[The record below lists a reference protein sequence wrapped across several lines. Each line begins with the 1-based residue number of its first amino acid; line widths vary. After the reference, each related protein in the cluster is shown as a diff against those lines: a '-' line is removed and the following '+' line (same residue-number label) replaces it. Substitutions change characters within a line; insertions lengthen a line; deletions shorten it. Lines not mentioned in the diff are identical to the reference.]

1 MPPDDPNCI
10 IVFFGIIRN
19 HILYFMFFTPGDIE
33 WTKHDLLLP
42 IAEDV
47 GVADTLNALVLMMG
61 RFTCIL
67 SSENFS
73 S

>member
-33 WTKHDLLLP
+33 WTKHDLLLL

-47 GVADTLNALVLMMG
+47 GVADTLECVGAYDGEVYMYTFFG
-61 RFTCIL
+61 KF
-67 SSENFS
+67 F
-73 S
+73 

>member
-19 HILYFMFFTPGDIE
+19 HILYFMFTPGDIE

-47 GVADTLNALVLMMG
+47 GVADTLECVGAYDGEVYMYTFFG
-61 RFTCIL
+61 KF
-67 SSENFS
+67 F
-73 S
+73 